1 VIRILVADDHPMVR
15 AGLRKVIQE
24 ESDMTL
30 AGEASNAQELMEQL
44 EQQNVDVVLL
54 DISMPGRSGLEVLQ
68 EIKHLRPKLPV
79 LVFSMHP
86 EDRYALR
93 ALRSGAAGYMT
104 KESPPAELVKA
115 IRKIITGGK
124 YVSPPLAEK
133 LAFSLESGSER
144 PPHETLSDRE
154 FQVMSMIAMGKSI
167 SEIAEELSLSV
178 STINTYRQRVLEKMQ
193 MHSNSE
199 ITRYALQNRLIE

>member
-1 VIRILVADDHPMVR
+1 MIRILIADDHPLVR
-15 AGLRKVIQE
+15 AGLKNVLSE
-24 ESDMTL
+24 ESDMNVI
-30 AGEASNAQELMEQL
+30 GEASDAHELLDLIKRENM
-44 EQQNVDVVLL
+44 DVVLL
-54 DISMPGRSGLEVLQ
+54 DISMPGRSGLDVLQ
-68 EIKHLRPKLPV
+68 ELKHDKPKLPV

-115 IRKIITGGK
+115 IRKIANGGK

-133 LAFSLESGSER
+133 LAFGLEEGADR

-154 FQVMSMIAMGKSI
+154 FQVMCMIASGKAI
-167 SEIAEELSLSV
+167 SDIAVELSLSV
-178 STINTYRQRVLEKMQ
+178 STVNTYRSRILEKMQ
-193 MHSNSE
+193 MHSNADL
-199 ITRYALQNRLIE
+199 TRYAIQNHLIE